1 MTTLKRTPLLA
12 LLAACLVGAGCGS
25 DDEGEPIPQDS
36 AAVLQD
42 QLGNIQDRIDNG
54 SVGACEDILSGPRGP
69 NVDAVNQAIS
79 DLPDDVSEDVRS
91 GLQEGFDHLFT
102 LVDERCNDLRDEA
115 ESRQPTETETEAA
128 PEPAPPETD
137 TETQTETAPP
147 ETDTETQTETTPP
160 TDTGEQPTP
169 TEEQPPTEEPQG
181 DQGNGGV
188 IAPEGE
194 QG

>member
-128 PEPAPPETD
+128 PQPAPPETD